1 MIIHK
6 GYIAKIEFDEDDRVL
21 HGKILGIRD
30 VITFEADSVE
40 GAIAAF
46 EESVDDYLAFCEER
60 NKEPEKP
67 FSGKFNLRIDPDLH
81 RGISLLAAAN
91 DISMNSWAIK
101 AITKSFLAGV
111 EARGEGMRD
120 ILLPEDMETRLK
132 ASA

>member
-6 GYIAKIEFDEDDRVL
+6 GYIAKIEFDEDDKVL
-21 HGKILGIRD
+21 HGRILGIRD
-30 VITFEADSVE
+30 VITFEADCVE

-46 EESVDDYLAFCEER
+46 EESVEEYLAFCEER

-101 AITKSFLAGV
+101 AITKAFLEGV
-111 EARGEGMRD
+111 DARGDDMRD
-120 ILLPEDMETRLK
+120 ILLPEDMEARLK
-132 ASA
+132 VSA

>member
-6 GYIAKIEFDEDDRVL
+6 GYIAKVDFDEDDKVL
-21 HGKILGIRD
+21 HGRILGIRD

-46 EESVDDYLAFCEER
+46 EESVEDYLAFCKER

-91 DISMNSWAIK
+91 DISMNSWAITAIKK
-101 AITKSFLAGV
+101 AFLAGV
-111 EARGEGMRD
+111 EARGDDMRN

>member
-6 GYIAKIEFDEDDRVL
+6 GYIAKIEFDEDDKVL
-21 HGKILGIRD
+21 HGRILGIRD

-91 DISMNSWAIK
+91 DISMNSWAIRAIKK
-101 AITKSFLAGV
+101 AFLEGV
-111 EARGEGMRD
+111 EARGEDMRD
-120 ILLPEDMETRLK
+120 TLLSEDMEARLK
-132 ASA
+132 VPA

>member
-1 MIIHK
+1 MISHK
-6 GYIAKIEFDEDDRVL
+6 GYIAKIEFDEDDKVL
-21 HGKILGIRD
+21 HGRILGIRD

-91 DISMNSWAIK
+91 DMSMNSWAIEAIIK
-101 AITKSFLAGV
+101 AFLEGV
-111 EARGEGMRD
+111 ESRGEEMRS
-120 ILLPEDMETRLK
+120 ILLPEDMETRIK
-132 ASA
+132 IQA

>member
-6 GYIAKIEFDEDDRVL
+6 GYIAKVEFDEDDKVL
-21 HGKILGIRD
+21 HGRILGIRD
-30 VITFEADSVE
+30 VVTFEADSVE

-67 FSGKFNLRIDPDLH
+67 FSGKFILRIDPDLH

-91 DISMNSWAIK
+91 DISMNSWAIR
-101 AITKSFLAGV
+101 AITKAFLEGV
-111 EARGEGMRD
+111 EARGEGMRN
-120 ILLPEDMETRLK
+120 ILLPEDMEAKLK
-132 ASA
+132 VPA

>member
-6 GYIAKIEFDEDDRVL
+6 GYIAKIEFDEDDKVL
-21 HGKILGIRD
+21 HGRILGIRD

-46 EESVDDYLAFCEER
+46 KESVDDYLVFCEKR
-60 NKEPEKP
+60 NKKPEKP

-101 AITKSFLAGV
+101 AIKKAFLEGV
-111 EARGEGMRD
+111 EARGEDMRN

-132 ASA
+132 VSA

>member
-6 GYIAKIEFDEDDRVL
+6 GYIAKIEFDEDDKVL
-21 HGKILGIRD
+21 HGRILGIRD

-46 EESVDDYLAFCEER
+46 EESVDDYLAFCKER

-91 DISMNSWAIK
+91 DISMNSWAIRAIKK
-101 AITKSFLAGV
+101 AFLEGV
-111 EARGEGMRD
+111 EARGEDMQD
-120 ILLPEDMETRLK
+120 ILLPEDMEAKLK
-132 ASA
+132 VPA